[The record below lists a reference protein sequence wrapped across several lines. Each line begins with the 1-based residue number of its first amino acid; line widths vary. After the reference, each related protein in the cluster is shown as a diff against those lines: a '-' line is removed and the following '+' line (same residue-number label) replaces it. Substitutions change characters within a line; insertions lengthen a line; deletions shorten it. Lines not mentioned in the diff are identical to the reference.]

1 MIPHWY
7 DSIRKGIHM
16 KVVWNTM
23 IHFLFSCQHAEI
35 YSETFPP
42 QQDCPI
48 YCPLRISKNK
58 TQPHTTVPLSL
69 HFEKDLTEIH
79 CQKDKT
85 QYQTTQKPPCS
96 SLCDLPPQRKNTLLK
111 DREQNRSLESNYY
124 LWDLQSLPILGF

>member
-1 MIPHWY
+1 
-7 DSIRKGIHM
+7 M

-42 QQDCPI
+42 QLQ
-48 YCPLRISKNK
+48 ISKNK

-85 QYQTTQKPPCS
+85 QYQTTQKTPCS
-96 SLCDLPPQRKNTLLK
+96 SLCDYKK
-111 DREQNRSLESNYY
+111 
-124 LWDLQSLPILGF
+124 